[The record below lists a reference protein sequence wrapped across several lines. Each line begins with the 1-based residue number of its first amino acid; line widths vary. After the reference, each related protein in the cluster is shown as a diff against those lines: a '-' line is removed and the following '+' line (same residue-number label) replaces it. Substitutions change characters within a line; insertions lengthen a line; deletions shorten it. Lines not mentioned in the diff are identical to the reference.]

1 SSAFSSSTRASA
13 SRSSERSPGVVSSH
27 PGKAAFAASTAASTS
42 SAEHR
47 GTTPSTSSVAGFST
61 SMVSP
66 EAACTQLPPTRIP
79 WAAAIP
85 ATLAHDH
92 RSLHVIVDGADVVV
106 RTGLGELE
114 LVPLDQGWPERV
126 REDPRVVEPL
136 AVPARRGHHLEVDPL
151 RPASLGRWRLA
162 GPARWSDGVRV
173 DVDGSV
179 RCHEADVVVRLVR
192 VDRDRVR
199 AEEPP
204 GPRPTD
210 GDLDGARAELAD
222 AARAIRNTRAG
233 QFRVR
238 AARERDVRHRR
249 LALP

>member
-1 SSAFSSSTRASA
+1 MYSPALLPSSSRAAPAKNRMWSTMIGSSSRAYDSGLPTFADSISASSSAFSSSTRASA

-47 GTTPSTSSVAGFST
+47 GTTPSPSPVAGVST
-61 SMVSP
+61 SLGWR

-79 WAAAIP
+79 LAAAIP

-136 AVPARRGHHLEVDPL
+136 AVPA
-151 RPASLGRWRLA
+151 
-162 GPARWSDGVRV
+162 
-173 DVDGSV
+173 
-179 RCHEADVVVRLVR
+179 
-192 VDRDRVR
+192 
-199 AEEPP
+199 
-204 GPRPTD
+204 
-210 GDLDGARAELAD
+210 
-222 AARAIRNTRAG
+222 
-233 QFRVR
+233 
-238 AARERDVRHRR
+238 
-249 LALP
+249 